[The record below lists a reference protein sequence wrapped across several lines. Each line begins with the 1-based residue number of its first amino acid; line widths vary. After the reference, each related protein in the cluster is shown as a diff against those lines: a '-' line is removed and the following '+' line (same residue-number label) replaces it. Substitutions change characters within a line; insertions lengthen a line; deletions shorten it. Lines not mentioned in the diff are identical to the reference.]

1 MGGPHRPDLLG
12 SGIAAVLRI
21 GTLAAMAAV
30 AVGYLVLLASGDE
43 PAAQPLLELLEGG
56 GGGAVIGIGL
66 LALTLLPAAVLAVA
80 ALGFHR
86 RGERRYALVTLGVLG
101 LLGAGLVAGALVT
114 AS

>member
-1 MGGPHRPDLLG
+1 MGGPHRPDLLSG
-12 SGIAAVLRI
+12 GIAAVLRI

-30 AVGYLVLLASGDE
+30 AVGYLLLLASGDE
-43 PAAQPLLELLEGG
+43 PGAQPLLELLGGG

-86 RGERRYALVTLGVLG
+86 RGERRHALVALVVLG
-101 LLGAGLVAGALVT
+101 LLGAGLVAGVLVT